1 MLKIVTK
8 KCRKSQKY
16 AQLPGSRKTVEK
28 FILSTFSQEIPL
40 GKWQAKWLM
49 TVDIRYKLRKI
60 RGENCHRTAN
70 ENDCVFLYSDALNLW
85 HFHAWLISIWKLF
98 MRYVTNQSQIFYRQ
112 PGFSLAKLKNKFGIF
127 VDARSNYAKM
137 PKSQKKNI
145 LQCYTKKAATK
156 KKRKNEGKPEQFSQA
171 THKNVTLVSSP
182 GKKNQKKSTRS
193 I

>member
-1 MLKIVTK
+1 
-8 KCRKSQKY
+8 
-16 AQLPGSRKTVEK
+16 
-28 FILSTFSQEIPL
+28 
-40 GKWQAKWLM
+40 
-49 TVDIRYKLRKI
+49 
-60 RGENCHRTAN
+60 
-70 ENDCVFLYSDALNLW
+70 
-85 HFHAWLISIWKLF
+85 

-137 PKSQKKNI
+137 PKSPKKKYI
-145 LQCYTKKAATK
+145 AVLYKKGCDK